1 MILQVWNA
9 LERQLEGKLELML
22 ALQSRTWS
30 SEGHLGALGEQFEGP
45 SGVQVALGG
54 QFGGPS
60 GVQVALG
67 VRLGAP
73 SWVHKASKL
82 RLECG
87 LEGVLESKRRSRA
100 IWT

>member
-1 MILQVWNA
+1 MILQVRSA
-9 LERQLEGKLELML
+9 LEGQLQGKLELML
-22 ALQSRTWS
+22 AVQSPTWS

-67 VRLGAP
+67 GQLGKPNGVQVALGGQFGRP
-73 SWVHKASKL
+73 S
-82 RLECG
+82 
-87 LEGVLESKRRSRA
+87 
-100 IWT
+100 